1 MAFSPKQN
9 AKVNGNIL
17 IHLPH
22 HKNSQEDMNN
32 VSNIYGLGA
41 GQTQETALG
50 GGGVQDPW
58 FCFHCRCGVNRQ
70 WGCTDKKTMNRQPCK
85 SKLPGEV

>member
-9 AKVNGNIL
+9 AKVNGNIV

-22 HKNSQEDMNN
+22 HKNSQEDMNY

-41 GQTQETALG
+41 GQTQETAPG
-50 GGGVQDPW
+50 CGGVQGPW
-58 FCFHCRCGVNRQ
+58 FCFH
-70 WGCTDKKTMNRQPCK
+70 
-85 SKLPGEV
+85 L